1 MGFERERE
9 IGVGNRIEVEMKILL
24 VSSVFRPAVVVSGE
38 EDGMRVMRE
47 STKREEE
54 GRRRDEEVRGG

>member
-1 MGFERERE
+1 
-9 IGVGNRIEVEMKILL
+9 MKILL
-24 VSSVFRPAVVVSGE
+24 VSSVFRPAVVESGK

-54 GRRRDEEVRGG
+54 GRREDEEVRGG